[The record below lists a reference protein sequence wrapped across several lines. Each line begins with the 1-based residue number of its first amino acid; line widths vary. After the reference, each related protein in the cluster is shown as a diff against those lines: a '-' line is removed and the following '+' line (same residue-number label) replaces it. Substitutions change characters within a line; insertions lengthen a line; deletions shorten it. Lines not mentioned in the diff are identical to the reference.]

1 MPSISIY
8 CDKISTQAKKI
19 FTKSGF
25 EIKPNKAAGEI
36 LWIRKNFKK
45 FLRHVGEK
53 QLINHLP
60 NESAMTTKGK
70 LTENLKVQDQVAITK
85 QQAFSSKDFYQES
98 YLLYDE
104 KEREL
109 FFQHTANRNQD
120 LWILKPT
127 GLSKGRGVKIIDDL
141 ADLKE
146 VMLNQDNPN
155 YAQRLKDYFYYEGK
169 KQDFIIQ
176 KHIDAPLLLNKK
188 KSEIRVYWLVL
199 SLEPLSAI
207 MYTEPIVRLSSENYI
222 EGDYANPLRHI
233 TNVYQ
238 QKKYSKEFDGKD
250 LKWTMDMCKEE
261 VLRLGLTDNEHFV
274 EDELIPKIKHALTYV
289 LRSTKQ
295 NMLKSSL
302 FSTHKQL
309 SSFNYFGL
317 YGCDIMLDRNLD
329 PWVLEVQKG
338 PGLSFSHKHKAKVLL
353 PMLKHGIESLYTYKF
368 EDDSRFELPGKFS
381 WLIHKDLDCES
392 SQ

>member
-1 MPSISIY
+1 MPPISIY
-8 CDKISTQAKKI
+8 CDKISTQARKI
-19 FTKSGF
+19 FTQSGF
-25 EIKPNKAAGEI
+25 EVKSEQAASEI

-45 FLRHVGEK
+45 QLPQVNEK

-60 NESAMTTKGK
+60 DESAMTTKGK
-70 LTENLKVQDQVAITK
+70 LTENLKALDQITAAS
-85 QQAFSSKDFYQES
+85 QQSFSSKNFYQES

-109 FFQHTANRNQD
+109 FFQQTENRDQD

-141 ADLKE
+141 AVLKE
-146 VMLNQDNPN
+146 VMLNQDNPG
-155 YAQRLKDYFYYEGK
+155 YAQRLTDYFYYKGK

-207 MYTEPIVRLSSENYI
+207 MYTEPIVRLSSENYV

-238 QKKYSKEFDGKD
+238 QKKYNKQFDGRD

-261 VLRLGLTDNEHFV
+261 ALRLGLTDNEYFV
-274 EDELIPKIKHALTYV
+274 EDELIPKIRKALTYV
-289 LRSTKQ
+289 LRSAKQ
-295 NMLKSSL
+295 NMLSSSL
-302 FSTHKQL
+302 YNSHAQL

-338 PGLSFSHKHKAKVLL
+338 PGLSFSHEHKAKVLL
-353 PMLKHGIESLYTYKF
+353 PMLKHGIESVYKYKF
-368 EDDSRFELPGKFS
+368 EDDAKVELPGKFT
-381 WLIHKDLDCES
+381 WLIHKGLDCEGS
-392 SQ
+392 